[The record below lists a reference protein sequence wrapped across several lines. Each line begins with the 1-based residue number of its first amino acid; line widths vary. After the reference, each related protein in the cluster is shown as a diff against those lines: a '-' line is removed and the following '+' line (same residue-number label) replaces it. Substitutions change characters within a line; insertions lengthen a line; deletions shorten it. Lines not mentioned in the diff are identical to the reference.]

1 MGSEVGKKAYQRL
14 KTEGVLGAFRAYKIQ
29 NEKCG
34 GGCVDSVAPSLNQI
48 STKFWSEYREQVLC
62 LH

>member
-1 MGSEVGKKAYQRL
+1 MGSEVGKNAYQRL
-14 KTEGVLGAFRAYKIQ
+14 KFEGVLGAFRAYKNQ

-48 STKFWSEYREQVLC
+48 STKNLERV
-62 LH
+62 